1 MAISTQELDPK
12 AHALSEL
19 LIELD
24 SVVVA
29 YSGGVDS
36 AYLASAALD
45 ALGSGRVL
53 AVTGR
58 SPSYPAVQREMAL
71 RLAESIGLP
80 HLEIETREM
89 DSAGYVVNSGRRCFF
104 CKRELYG
111 RLIAIAR
118 EREMRA
124 VVDGSNAD
132 DRHDHRPG
140 MAAARKLGVRSPLQD
155 VGLTKAEIR
164 ALSKRAELPTWD
176 APASPCLASRL
187 AYGVPVTVER
197 LRHVERAE
205 AALRELRGWS
215 ALRVRDHGDL
225 ARLELGSDDTAVL
238 ADDELR
244 DRAASALR
252 SAGFSRAC
260 LDLQG
265 YRRGA
270 LNEALGGRSQSGARR
285 PSPELATRALAD
297 RGISAAI
304 EGGGRDADVA
314 LVRPLGEAAQPR
326 ALLRRGDEIVAACRD
341 AGYRFVALAL
351 D

>member
-1 MAISTQELDPK
+1 MTISTKGLDPK
-12 AHALSEL
+12 ARALSEL
-19 LIELD
+19 LVELD

-45 ALGSGRVL
+45 ALGNGRVL

-71 RLAESIGLP
+71 RVAESLGLP

-89 DSAGYVVNSGRRCFF
+89 DNPGYVANSGRRCFF
-104 CKRELYG
+104 CKQELYG

-118 EREMRA
+118 ERRMGA
-124 VVDGSNAD
+124 VVDGCNDD

-140 MAAARKLGVRSPLQD
+140 MAAARKVGVRSPLQE
-155 VGLTKAEIR
+155 VRLTKAEIR
-164 ALSKRAELPTWD
+164 ALSKRAGLPTWD

-187 AYGVPVTVER
+187 AYGVPVTVKR

-225 ARLELGSDDTAVL
+225 ARLELGSDDTAAL
-238 ADDELR
+238 ANDELR
-244 DRAASALR
+244 ERAAGALR
-252 SAGFSRAC
+252 SAGFTRAC

-270 LNEALGGRSQSGARR
+270 LNEALGGRSQAAVRW
-285 PSPELATRALAD
+285 PSSELASRALAD
-297 RGISAAI
+297 RGIDAAI
-304 EGGGRDADVA
+304 EEGGCDADVA
-314 LVRPLGEAAQPR
+314 LIRPLGEAAQPG
-326 ALLRRGDEIVAACRD
+326 ALIRRGDEIVASCRA